1 MNGRL
6 FVIFTDNFFISYR
19 WASYYGFSWL
29 FHMKFILTLPFSAR
43 NPTCNPTW
51 SITHIAFIYIM
62 WCHLGYFGDLGVWTC
77 LLVIGPTTG
86 PMCHHL
92 LVFGAPA
99 IRLLWQ
105 HGNLLPHRPVRFKLL
120 KSCGESLVNP
130 HPGPLLWS
138 FGLWLVRRFSFV
150 DAVRPWVYNPGT
162 CSADESFDE
171 SALVS
176 PEPSV
181 FAAPLTPRRSHLASL
196 GVRSPS

>member
-1 MNGRL
+1 MHLFDSFSILKKSSEPMQQPNHDMNP
-6 FVIFTDNFFISYR
+6 FSFFIY
-19 WASYYGFSWL
+19 
-29 FHMKFILTLPFSAR
+29 
-43 NPTCNPTW
+43 N
-51 SITHIAFIYIM
+51 
-62 WCHLGYFGDLGVWTC
+62 LGVWTC

-86 PMCHHL
+86 LMCHHL

-181 FAAPLTPRRSHLASL
+181 FAVAFWLQVARPRFARS
-196 GVRSPS
+196 RSPS

>member
-1 MNGRL
+1 MLLSQWRSHIYSGDCDSDCHSDCHTWKAPAFRMSILIDLRLGRDGRL
-6 FVIFTDNFFISYR
+6 CHVS
-19 WASYYGFSWL
+19 
-29 FHMKFILTLPFSAR
+29 HV
-43 NPTCNPTW
+43 
-51 SITHIAFIYIM
+51 THVM
-62 WCHLGYFGDLGVWTC
+62 WCHLGHFGDLGDLGVWTC

-86 PMCHHL
+86 PLCHHL